1 MKLTQIKI
9 ECKPAQLDIVCAV
22 VDVYEPHMQIED
34 ASDVVEANPVYG
46 ELIDEELLQRRDE
59 ASVSIYIEN
68 DTAKAKEIETAI
80 KEDLE
85 KIGEKVNV
93 VSVELNDEDWADNWK
108 QYYKPIEIGK
118 KLVIVPEWEDYALA
132 DGQVMVKMD
141 PGMAFGTGTHEST
154 QLVAELMEEYMLP
167 GSLVLDVGTGSGI
180 LAIAAA
186 KLGAKVANGYDI
198 DPSAVKIAGE
208 NAILNECSDKV
219 YFAVSD
225 LLAQVNGVYNFCAA
239 NITADIV
246 IRMAPDIARFLVP
259 GGLLAVSGVVD
270 ERRDEVVDALEK
282 GNMKLA
288 DERHKN
294 GWSGLLFK
302 A

>member
-9 ECKPAQLDIVCAV
+9 ECKPAQLDTVCAV
-22 VDVYEPHMQIED
+22 VDLYEPHMQIED

-59 ASVSIYIEN
+59 ASVSIYIE
-68 DTAKAKEIETAI
+68 DDRTRAAEIEKAI
-80 KEDLE
+80 REDLE
-85 KIGEKVNV
+85 KLGEKVEV
-93 VSVELNDEDWADNWK
+93 KSIELNDEDWADNWK

-118 KLVIVPEWEDYALA
+118 KLVIVPEWEDYELE
-132 DGQVMVKMD
+132 DNQVMVKMD

-154 QLVAELMEEYMLP
+154 QLVAELMEEYMVP
-167 GSLVLDVGTGSGI
+167 GSVVLDVGTGSGI
-180 LAIAAA
+180 LAIAAV
-186 KLGAKVANGYDI
+186 KLGAKAANGYDI

-208 NAILNECSDKV
+208 NAALNECADRI

-225 LLAQVNGVYNFCAA
+225 LLASVNGIYNFCAA

-246 IRMAPDIARFLVP
+246 IRMAPDIARYLVP

-270 ERRDEVVDALEK
+270 ERRDEEV
-282 GNMKLA
+282 G
-288 DERHKN
+288 
-294 GWSGLLFK
+294 S
-302 A
+302 